1 MGKIFK
7 LIAFIQLCIIF
18 IFILDTHLLPVNTVN
33 EKVKELNPTVIRAT
47 KNSHSEIIYIVI
59 SKSNTKYDFGSNYFS
74 DILDGKTF
82 IAQKSKL
89 FNRPLAVIYND
100 KKIKI
105 GILNTFNFGFIIGI
119 IIIIQSTLVLV
130 VLNHFLDNG
139 KIDFLMGFFIANLIL
154 LIVAYFR

>member
-59 SKSNTKYDFGSNYFS
+59 SKSNTKYDYLIGH
-74 DILDGKTF
+74 LLLF
-82 IAQKSKL
+82 IMTKKL
-89 FNRPLAVIYND
+89 RLEY
-100 KKIKI
+100 
-105 GILNTFNFGFIIGI
+105 
-119 IIIIQSTLVLV
+119 
-130 VLNHFLDNG
+130 
-139 KIDFLMGFFIANLIL
+139 
-154 LIVAYFR
+154 